1 MQNCRECG
9 MFAVKIIFV
18 HVKTETA
25 TLTRELGGHILA
37 ILPLSR
43 LDSINNDMSKQT
55 QSFSVIIITLSP
67 Q

>member
-1 MQNCRECG
+1 MFAIKINICSCQNCNSN
-9 MFAVKIIFV
+9 AN
-18 HVKTETA
+18 
-25 TLTRELGGHILA
+25 TRAIGSDILA
-37 ILPLSR
+37 TLPLSR